1 MNDDYLESTIVG
13 NKRLLAIR
21 ERVADIYSKDQAN
34 ISEADVKE
42 LEEIFGKLYTME
54 ARRRLILFHDEK
66 LEFQPKIFKLDSKE
80 LCEVLAKYRPPLP
93 TVKQWFRV
101 YEETEAKVEGL
112 NQVQAE
118 DRVEGKQRKNGY
130 RDLSK
135 AQRHTALN
143 NKHGGSKK
151 KRAQ

>member
-1 MNDDYLESTIVG
+1 MLSTESVEREQEQLTKFDALEIMNDDYLESTIVG

-80 LCEVLAKYRPPLP
+80 LCEVLASV
-93 TVKQWFRV
+93 T
-101 YEETEAKVEGL
+101 
-112 NQVQAE
+112 
-118 DRVEGKQRKNGY
+118 DC
-130 RDLSK
+130 
-135 AQRHTALN
+135 
-143 NKHGGSKK
+143 
-151 KRAQ
+151 